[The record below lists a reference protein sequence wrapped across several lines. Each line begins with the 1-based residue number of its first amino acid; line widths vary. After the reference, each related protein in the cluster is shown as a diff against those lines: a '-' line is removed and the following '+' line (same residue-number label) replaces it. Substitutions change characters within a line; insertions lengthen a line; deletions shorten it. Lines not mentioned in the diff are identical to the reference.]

1 MYCPVT
7 QDDVS
12 TVHVLLNCQ
21 ITSMTG
27 RINKCSYDANVYH
40 IMVLKKNNNNIE
52 YCNILILCSIYLS
65 QWDPNGAQSLAT
77 FADHQHVV
85 YSAVW
90 SPHVSRTFASVSGY
104 LNISLLVLLPHNH
117 CL

>member
-40 IMVLKKNNNNIE
+40 IMVLKKKPTI
-52 YCNILILCSIYLS
+52 
-65 QWDPNGAQSLAT
+65 
-77 FADHQHVV
+77 
-85 YSAVW
+85 
-90 SPHVSRTFASVSGY
+90 
-104 LNISLLVLLPHNH
+104 LNIVTYLTYLFYAVSIFLSGIQMELNL
-117 CL
+117 

>member
-12 TVHVLLNCQ
+12 AVHVLLNCQ

-40 IMVLKKNNNNIE
+40 IMVLKKTTI
-52 YCNILILCSIYLS
+52 
-65 QWDPNGAQSLAT
+65 
-77 FADHQHVV
+77 
-85 YSAVW
+85 
-90 SPHVSRTFASVSGY
+90 
-104 LNISLLVLLPHNH
+104 LNIVTYLFYAVSIFLSGIQMELNL
-117 CL
+117 

>member
-40 IMVLKKNNNNIE
+40 IMVLKKTKILNIVT
-52 YCNILILCSIYLS
+52 LILCCIYLS

-104 LNISLLVLLPHNH
+104 INISLLVPLPHNH